1 MKIEF
6 RKTDLTDAELLIDIY
21 NSSFY
26 KDYIKYGEFVI
37 DHIISQYSPV
47 LSATY

>member
-6 RKTDLTDAELLIDIY
+6 RKADVADAELLIDIY

-26 KDYIKYGEFVI
+26 NDYIQKR
-37 DHIISQYSPV
+37 
-47 LSATY
+47 